1 MEGVGEWASNL
12 SLCLCRSTIA
22 KDLEL
27 LRVVDFNCQD
37 EVKRSLG
44 AYMPPQLADDVPV
57 YANLSSEGR
66 RCSVQVFVPVPV
78 NTEPE
83 ELLLHKSVPVVL
95 VANRKVLAARED
107 GVKNIGLLEGFA
119 GLWDKI
125 CCHLGSLKL
134 LDDLVNPEEI
144 LDRALCE
151 GREMVIVAGKDKLW
165 QEPLILFRLAVSV
178 SIKTSSGRF

>member
-66 RCSVQVFVPVPV
+66 RCSVRVFVPVPV
-78 NTEPE
+78 NTEPG

-107 GVKNIGLLEGFA
+107 GGKTLVSSRGPPAFGTKYAAILEFRSSSTT
-119 GLWDKI
+119 
-125 CCHLGSLKL
+125 SLIQKKSWTAPC
-134 LDDLVNPEEI
+134 V
-144 LDRALCE
+144 RAVRWSLSLE
-151 GREMVIVAGKDKLW
+151 KTNFGRN
-165 QEPLILFRLAVSV
+165 R
-178 SIKTSSGRF
+178 SSFSG